1 MNSSDSDKAAF
12 MGKITAGVTHELKN
26 VLAIIKESAGLMQDL
41 LALSGDAQFPLRE
54 KFSKVL
60 SNIGD
65 QVVRG
70 VDLAS
75 RLNTFSHLP
84 DETSSGLDLNE
95 VAVQV
100 VFLSQRFA
108 RLKGISLNV
117 QPHERSVIIVTD
129 PLKIQMLLFQCVEL
143 LVNIVGAGATIT
155 LHPLQQG
162 EGEATVELSSTGNN
176 ETATNKALDLA
187 ALPEW
192 IELQESAL
200 SLKAK
205 IGPGNPPVWLR
216 ITFGHAAG

>member
-1 MNSSDSDKAAF
+1 VNSSESDKAAF

-26 VLAIIKESAGLMQDL
+26 VLAIIRESAGLMQDL

-117 QPHERSVIIVTD
+117 QPHERSVIVVTD
-129 PLKIQMLLFQCVEL
+129 PLKIQMVLFQCVEL
-143 LVNIVGAGATIT
+143 LVNVVGTGATIT

-162 EGEATVELSSTGNN
+162 ESEATVELFSTGNN
-176 ETATNKALDLA
+176 EPGANKTLDLA
-187 ALPEW
+187 ALPAW
-192 IELQESAL
+192 VDLQESAL
-200 SLKAK
+200 RLKAR
-205 IGPGNPPVWLR
+205 IEPGDTPVWFK
-216 ITFGHAAG
+216 ITFGNAAG

>member
-1 MNSSDSDKAAF
+1 VNSSDSDKAAF

-41 LALSGDAQFPLRE
+41 LTLSGDAQFPLRE

-129 PLKIQMLLFQCVEL
+129 PLKIQMLVFQCVEL

-176 ETATNKALDLA
+176 ETATNKVLDLA

-205 IGPGNPPVWLR
+205 IGRGNPPVWLR
-216 ITFGHAAG
+216 ITFGNAAG

>member
-1 MNSSDSDKAAF
+1 MNASDSNKAAF

-26 VLAIIKESAGLMQDL
+26 VLAIIRESAGLMQDL

-129 PLKIQMLLFQCVEL
+129 PLKIQMLLFQCIEV
-143 LVNIVGAGATIT
+143 LVNIVGTGATIT
-155 LHPLQQG
+155 LHPLQQA
-162 EGEATVELSSTGNN
+162 ESEATVELSSTGNN
-176 ETATNKALDLA
+176 EPAANKTLDLA
-187 ALPEW
+187 ALPAW
-192 IELQESAL
+192 TELQESAV
-200 SLKAK
+200 SLKAR
-205 IGPGNPPVWLR
+205 IEPGDPPVWFR
-216 ITFGHAAG
+216 ITFSHAAD

>member
-12 MGKITAGVTHELKN
+12 MGRITAGVTHELKN
-26 VLAIIKESAGLMQDL
+26 VLAIIRESAGLMQDL

-84 DETSSGLDLNE
+84 DATSSGLDLNE

-129 PLKIQMLLFQCVEL
+129 PLKIQMLLFQCIEV
-143 LVNIVGAGATIT
+143 LVNIVGTGATIT
-155 LHPLQQG
+155 LRPLQQA
-162 EGEATVELSSTGNN
+162 ENEATVELFSTGNN
-176 ETATNKALDLA
+176 ELGANKTLDLA
-187 ALPEW
+187 ALPAW
-192 IELQESAL
+192 VDLQESAL
-200 SLKAK
+200 RLKAR
-205 IGPGNPPVWLR
+205 IEPGDTPVWFR
-216 ITFGHAAG
+216 ITFSHAAA

>member
-12 MGKITAGVTHELKN
+12 MGRITAGVTHELKN

-176 ETATNKALDLA
+176 ETATNKVLDLA

-192 IELQESAL
+192 IALQESAL
-200 SLKAK
+200 SLKAR
-205 IGPGNPPVWLR
+205 IEPGNEPVWLR

>member
-41 LALSGDAQFPLRE
+41 LTLSGDAQFPLRE

-176 ETATNKALDLA
+176 ETATNKVLDLA

-192 IELQESAL
+192 IELQESAV

-205 IGPGNPPVWLR
+205 IGRGNPPVWLR
-216 ITFGHAAG
+216 ITFGNAAG

>member
-1 MNSSDSDKAAF
+1 VNASDSNKAAF
-12 MGKITAGVTHELKN
+12 MGRITAGVTHELKN
-26 VLAIIKESAGLMQDL
+26 VLGIIKESAGLMQDL

-54 KFSKVL
+54 KFSRVL

-75 RLNTFSHLP
+75 RLSTFSHLP

-95 VAVQV
+95 VAGQV

-129 PLKIQMLLFQCVEL
+129 PLKIQMLLFQCIEL
-143 LVNIVGAGATIT
+143 LVNIVETGATIT
-155 LHPLQQG
+155 LHPLQQI
-162 EGEATVELSSTGNN
+162 ESEATVELSSTGNN
-176 ETATNKALDLA
+176 ETAANKALDLT

-200 SLKAK
+200 NLKAR
-205 IGPGNPPVWLR
+205 IERGNPPVWFR
-216 ITFGHAAG
+216 ITFGHAGG